1 MREIQTFDV
10 TFDDGDG
17 FDLSF
22 NGGGNF
28 NLAFDAGNG
37 FGTSFDSGQDFGV
50 SLGNEQGFDADF
62 GEISVLEIK
71 DHRELSHRD
80 ASKQHPISA
89 IANLVD
95 ELAVR
100 PDTPIDDSYIDNL

>member
-10 TFDDGDG
+10 AFDGGDG

-22 NGGGNF
+22 GTEGD
-28 NLAFDAGNG
+28 FDLSLDTGDD
-37 FGTSFDSGQDFGV
+37 FGASFDVDQGFGV
-50 SLGNEQGFDADF
+50 SLGNEQAFDADF

-80 ASKQHPISA
+80 ALEQHPISA